1 MSEKIWTRRCKNM
14 ESIVSGKIPKHYSNT
29 EEVKNQLQ
37 ELGYAVS
44 ETSNYFEF
52 KKEGSLEN
60 ALEEVSPI
68 CEEAGLSKEKELTL
82 EETYP
87 DMAMSSVYDHGRIVR
102 KLPGY

>member
-1 MSEKIWTRRCKNM
+1 M
-14 ESIVSGKIPKHYSNT
+14 ESIVSGKIPKPNSNT
-29 EEVKNQLQ
+29 QDIKNQLQ
-37 ELGYAVS
+37 KLGYAVW
-44 ETSNYFEF
+44 ETSNHFEF
-52 KKEGSLEN
+52 EKEGSLEN
-60 ALEEVSPI
+60 ALDEISPI